1 MQIMSVRSRTC
12 AISSSPSSSGAADV
26 ASAIEARATLLDL
39 FINIGRTK
47 EGTSPSTEGTAWP
60 LRGPDEEGEISS
72 SALRMCTRTHF
83 PPARSAAA
91 AETVGHARVCHIRS
105 RTWFS
110 PQRLAAS
117 PSSEWPRQEAR
128 PRPSVTPSAATW
140 LTAGPKNNVSQR
152 VAGGSGMVSTSP
164 RRSSTLGLSN
174 SPGPR
179 RESLLGSY

>member
-12 AISSSPSSSGAADV
+12 AISSSPASSGAADV

-91 AETVGHARVCHIRS
+91 ETVGRADMHAYVTFVDRVPGFLRS
-105 RTWFS
+105 GS
-110 PQRLAAS
+110 PPRHRAS
-117 PSSEWPRQEAR
+117 GPGRKPVRVRPSLR
-128 PRPSVTPSAATW
+128 PR
-140 LTAGPKNNVSQR
+140 L
-152 VAGGSGMVSTSP
+152 
-164 RRSSTLGLSN
+164 
-174 SPGPR
+174 PG
-179 RESLLGSY
+179 